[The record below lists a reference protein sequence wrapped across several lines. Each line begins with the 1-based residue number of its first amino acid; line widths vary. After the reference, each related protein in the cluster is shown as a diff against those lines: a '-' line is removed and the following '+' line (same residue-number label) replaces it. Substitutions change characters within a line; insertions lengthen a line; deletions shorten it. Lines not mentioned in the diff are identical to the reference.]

1 MKRPLV
7 LATISLLLALPAFA
21 QDGHDH
27 GDVEVVAAAADP
39 QVEATARALEGRIK
53 APCCWNQTLDIH
65 GSPVSQ
71 ELKAEIRTR
80 LTRGET
86 AGEIEAD
93 IVDRYGERVLAV
105 PEDSP
110 LGKFALG
117 ALFLAF
123 LAGLGVFLLGKK
135 WRGDPEADDGKGG
148 GDDDGSGNDDDDDEY
163 DARLDAEMNDA

>member
-7 LATISLLLALPAFA
+7 LATLSMLLALPVFA

-27 GDVEVVAAAADP
+27 GEVEVVAAAADP

-86 AGEIEAD
+86 SAQIEAS

-117 ALFLAF
+117 ALLLAF
-123 LAGLGVFLLGKK
+123 LAGVGVFFLGKK
-135 WRGDPEADDGKGG
+135 WRGDPG
-148 GDDDGSGNDDDDDEY
+148 GDDDASGDDASDDGAQDEVDAL
-163 DARLDAEMNDA
+163 DARLDAELNDA

>member
-7 LATISLLLALPAFA
+7 LATLSLLMALPVFA
-21 QDGHDH
+21 QEHGHE
-27 GDVEVVAAAADP
+27 DVQVVAAAADP
-39 QVEATARALEGRIK
+39 RVEATARALEGRIK

-80 LTRGET
+80 LSRGET
-86 AGEIEAD
+86 STEIEASF
-93 IVDRYGERVLAV
+93 VSRYGERILAV

-117 ALFLAF
+117 ALLLAV
-123 LAGLGVFLLGKK
+123 LAGVGVFFLGRK
-135 WRGDPEADDGKGG
+135 WRGPPGDDSSKKGG
-148 GDDDGSGNDDDDDEY
+148 DGDEGAADTDEY
-163 DARLDAEMNDA
+163 DARLDAELDNV